1 VARAVVCDVNPDP
14 DPWVRIRQ
22 KIHQNRK
29 MQMIPD
35 PDMVRIRESYQTK
48 GECLRIRILESGFGT
63 FLGVPVSSLGTL
75 EHDRVGLTRYIGI
88 GVVENIQLNIS

>member
-1 VARAVVCDVNPDP
+1 MCDANPDP

-35 PDMVRIRESYQTK
+35 PDVVRIRESYQTK
-48 GECLRIRILESGFGT
+48 GECLRIRILESGFGF
-63 FLGVPVSSLGTL
+63 FLCGPQIRIGSVQYGTDPL
-75 EHDRVGLTRYIGI
+75 LRFQSGPSHVFVRVTGI
-88 GVVENIQLNIS
+88 